1 MNFRPSFQQDGSE
14 KGIRATNMAGRRDVQ
29 WILPW
34 QNYHGESYL
43 DRHERD
49 YRLCHGGRL
58 RNQARLQRFKDVIDL
73 IEAFESITLMNNAK
87 SKRNDA
93 AQPKV
98 KKNKNGSER
107 TRARQSSAPRNQ
119 VLQLQWEVTECVKLR
134 TAASKPTDTR
144 PDESAGE
151 TSKWGE
157 SPFVGSEPYLY
168 IHCTYTVSVIYTAR
182 DNIQPFKR
190 R

>member
-14 KGIRATNMAGRRDVQ
+14 KGIRATNMASRRDVQ

-49 YRLCHGGRL
+49 YRLCRGGRLSDVRL
-58 RNQARLQRFKDVIDL
+58 RNQAKLQRFKDVIDL

-87 SKRNDA
+87 SKRNGA
-93 AQPKV
+93 AQPKA
-98 KKNKNGSER
+98 KENKDSSER
-107 TRARQSSAPRNQ
+107 ARARQSSAPRNQ

-151 TSKWGE
+151 TSKAANE
-157 SPFVGSEPYLY
+157 ANL
-168 IHCTYTVSVIYTAR
+168 HL
-182 DNIQPFKR
+182 
-190 R
+190 